1 MTDAHNPYA
10 EPEDTETQED
20 RKARLEN
27 EVKGE
32 IGDIVWLMSNKRGR
46 RIVRRLLDQA
56 GVYQLSYTGEALS
69 TAFNEGRRS
78 AGNKLIAIVA
88 AGEIDITGTSVVH
101 CVDSTFS
108 YAGGGKFVSLGGTG
122 EFHGLRCLFDGATQ
136 SGTYATAMVIFGA
149 GTTGSL
155 AYCKFVNAPISHF
168 LSFAIQADLEDCFF
182 GMCGQD
188 PIGGDDGTHLELI
201 RNDRGVMNVTRC
213 FFDLRDYKIELP
225 PNPPSRAGWTG
236 IGFHETNATGAQDI
250 EVNYRDCIF
259 LGCTLQELL
268 YVFQGGAKY
277 LGYNVTMTF
286 NNCVIEPG
294 EGAFVGVAEDA
305 TGQVIVSGTGNVTDL
320 GVPIINLEGAPP

>member
-1 MTDAHNPYA
+1 MASFRLRFQGRGGASPPDPGDYPQGVIDNGLEAVYDLKTTAGPTSAY
-10 EPEDTETQED
+10 TQTL
-20 RKARLEN
+20 AVGN
-27 EVKGE
+27 VP
-32 IGDIVWLMSNKRGR
+32 
-46 RIVRRLLDQA
+46 A
-56 GVYQLSYTGEALS
+56 GGYS
-69 TAFNEGRRS
+69 FS
-78 AGNKLIAIVA
+78 AGPPGQLFAPAGETTIDKWWIKD
-88 AGEIDITGTSVVH
+88 GEIDITGTSVVH
-101 CVDSTFS
+101 CVDSTFT

-136 SGTYATAMVIFGA
+136 SGTYATAMVVFGA

-155 AYCKFVNAPISHF
+155 KHCKFVNAPISHF
-168 LSFAIQADLEDCFF
+168 LSFAVQADLEDCFF
-182 GMCGQD
+182 GMCGHD
-188 PIGGDDGTHLELI
+188 PLGGDNGTHLELL

-213 FFDLRDYKIELP
+213 FIDLRDYKIELP
-225 PNPPSRAGWTG
+225 PNPPSQAGWTG
-236 IGFHETNATGAQDI
+236 IGFHETNSGGAQDI

-294 EGAFVGVAEDA
+294 EGAFVGVAETA

-320 GVPIINLEGAPP
+320 GIPIINLEGAPP